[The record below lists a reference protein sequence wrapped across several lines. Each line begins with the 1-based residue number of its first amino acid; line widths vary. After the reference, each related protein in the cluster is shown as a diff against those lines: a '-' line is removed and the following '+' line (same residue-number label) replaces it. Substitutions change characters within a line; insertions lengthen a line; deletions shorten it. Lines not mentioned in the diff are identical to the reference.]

1 MKNLK
6 RLMAL
11 LLVAVIM
18 VSVVACG
25 KGENKDAN
33 PTKEGAEAA
42 DKAQEDIAMQY
53 ISAEDLKAKA
63 DDYLILDVR
72 KAEDFD
78 KGHIANAV
86 SQDMDAAKN
95 GDTAAG
101 EKTMKG
107 AVEGNEKPVVLICYS
122 GKAYA
127 QAATNALGA
136 IGYDTSKVYT
146 LEGGM
151 KAWEAAYPDDIEK

>member
-6 RLMAL
+6 KLMSV
-11 LLVAVIM
+11 LLVAVIL
-18 VSVVACG
+18 VSVSACG
-25 KGENKDAN
+25 NPSKKDAGN
-33 PTKEGAEAA
+33 AEKA
-42 DKAQEDIAMQY
+42 DAAMQY
-53 ISAEDLKAKA
+53 LKPEELKDKA

-78 KGHIANAV
+78 KGHIAKAV

-101 EKTMKG
+101 EKTMKA
-107 AVEGNEKPVVLICYS
+107 AVEGNDKPVVLVCYS

-127 QAATNALGA
+127 QAATNALNA
-136 IGYDTSKVYT
+136 IGYDMSKVYT

-151 KAWEAAYPDDIEK
+151 KAWEAAYPDTLEK